1 MIETL
6 DGFKIGDWVVLVE
19 DHYQPH
25 AATIR
30 LTLEHFR
37 DKKTTV
43 FPLLYHEPIP
53 IIHDILD
60 EDFGFTSTETEN
72 GWLSIFK
79 CKLMRNTGKMED
91 IEIHIMLEGE
101 ENEKSKILIYTD
113 DEVKISLPI
122 KYIHEYQHILSL
134 CGLEQLEKSLTIS
147 EMNQEYINFIIE
159 KKYYK
164 DWNKWKKD
172 RDNG

>member
-19 DHYQPH
+19 DHYKPH
-25 AATIR
+25 ATTIR

-60 EDFGFTSTETEN
+60 EDFGFTSTKTEN
-72 GWLSIFK
+72 GWLSVFK
-79 CKLMRNTGKMED
+79 CSLTQINGVIEK

-101 ENEKSKILIYTD
+101 KNEKSKILVFNN
-113 DEVKISLPI
+113 DEVKVSLPI
-122 KYIHEYQHILSL
+122 KYIHEFQHILCL
-134 CGLEQLEKSLTIS
+134 CKLEQMEKNLNIS
-147 EMNQEYINFIIE
+147 ELN
-159 KKYYK
+159 KKYLSSIVKEKYIK
-164 DWNKWKKD
+164 IK
-172 RDNG
+172 NGCK

>member
-25 AATIR
+25 AVTIR
-30 LTLEHFR
+30 LTLEHFK

-43 FPLLYHEPIP
+43 FPLLYHEPIL

-72 GWLSIFK
+72 GWLSILK
-79 CKLMRNTGKMED
+79 CKLMRNTGKMEN
-91 IEIHIMLEGE
+91 IEIHIMLEGK
-101 ENEKSKILIYTD
+101 ENEKSKILIYND
-113 DEVKISLPI
+113 DEVKVSLPI
-122 KYIHEYQHILSL
+122 KYIHEFQHILCL
-134 CGLEQLEKSLTIS
+134 CELEQMEKNLNIS
-147 EMNQEYINFIIE
+147 ELNRKYLSNIVKE
-159 KKYYK
+159 KYSKIK
-164 DWNKWKKD
+164 
-172 RDNG
+172 NGSK

>member
-19 DHYQPH
+19 DHCQPH
-25 AATIR
+25 VVVTR
-30 LTLEHFR
+30 LTLDHFR

-43 FPLLYHEPIP
+43 FPLLYHEPIL

-60 EDFGFTSTETEN
+60 EDFGFTSTKTN
-72 GWLSIFK
+72 YGWLCKYK
-79 CKLMRNTGKMED
+79 CNLMHTDGVMEK

-101 ENEKSKILIYTD
+101 KNEKSKILVFND
-113 DEVKISLPI
+113 DEVKVSLPI

-147 EMNQEYINFIIE
+147 EMNQEYISSVIE
-159 KKYYK
+159 EKYK
-164 DWNKWKKD
+164 DWDKWKNN